1 MDYSDFFK
9 KATELEAPYPYQQR
23 LASQPWPEFLEVPTG
38 LGKTAAV
45 VLAWLYKR
53 FIDQDP
59 DTPRRLV
66 YCLPMRVLAEQT
78 EASIRGWLRRLGG
91 EAAEVPVHLLM
102 GGEEDLQSWTL
113 QPDRNV
119 ILIGTQDMLLSRA
132 LMRGYG
138 MSRYQWPVHFAL
150 LHNDA
155 LWIFDE
161 VQLMGAGLRTSA
173 QLEAFRREFNV
184 HGSTRSLWLS
194 ATLNTDWLK
203 TVDFAPHLDNTAA
216 LRVDEDDQRLAG
228 QRLSASKMLQA
239 GTAVL
244 NAESKKGNGEK
255 YLADLAT
262 QILSVHEP
270 DTNTLVILNRVE
282 RTQDLLRLL
291 KKRKPAADLLLVH
304 ARFRAN
310 ERKALNQAIQQA
322 PPLFGRIIVATQ
334 AIEAGVDISAKN
346 LVTELA
352 SWSSLVQRFGRCNR
366 YGEYAEA
373 NIYWLDIDDEASA
386 PPYDYADMEQA
397 RETLQSL
404 TDARLNTLP
413 KTTGKQPTTDVLR
426 RKDFLDLFNTDAD
439 LTGFDTDISG
449 YIRDS
454 GTPPL
459 FVYWRN
465 FDGMRPEQSQP
476 ERTELCPVS
485 ITQIKSHLK
494 NKDVLAFIWDTVEG
508 SWKRVGPNNVY
519 PGQTLLLR
527 AQDGGYDNQLGF
539 VAGDKQAVEVL
550 AHREAS
556 NQVYQ
561 KDPDSI
567 KAIPILLEDHL
578 CHVAAAVK
586 QLLAILKLP
595 QDIAKA
601 VVTAAFWHDVGKAH
615 AVFQETLK
623 SIWRE
628 DEPERL
634 RLWAKSASTARHK
647 RQYFRHELA
656 SMLAWLV
663 HGEKTPMHDLIA
675 YLIAA
680 HHGKVRMSLRA
691 MPDESETPNDK
702 RYARGIDLV
711 PMDGADRFGQAPI
724 GKRYARGIYEG
735 EVLPPVSIDGKM
747 LPETTL
753 RLDVMEL
760 GIGEMGPSWTHRTQK
775 LLQEHGPFLLA
786 WYETLVRIADWHA
799 SEQEQNKGNEHNGQ

>member
-1 MDYSDFFK
+1 MDYSDFFN
-9 KATELEAPYPYQQR
+9 KATEIGAPYPYQQR
-23 LASQPWPEFLEVPTG
+23 LGTQPWPDFLEIPTG

-53 FIDQDP
+53 IIKHDP

-78 EASIRGWLRRLGG
+78 EANIRHWLRRLGG
-91 EAAEVPVHLLM
+91 DAAAISVHLLM

-113 QPDRNV
+113 QPDRNA

-155 LWIFDE
+155 LWVFDE

-184 HGSTRSLWLS
+184 HGGARSLWLS

-203 TVDFAPHLDNTAA
+203 TVDFASHLDNATV
-216 LRVDEDDQRLAG
+216 LKIDEDDQNLAG
-228 QRLSASKMLQA
+228 QRLSASKTLQT
-239 GTAVL
+239 GSAVL
-244 NAESKKGNGEK
+244 KAESKKGSGEK

-262 QILSVHEP
+262 QILSAHEAA
-270 DTNTLVILNRVE
+270 TNTMVILNRVE
-282 RTQDLLRLL
+282 RSQNLLKLL
-291 KKRKPAADLLLVH
+291 KKRKPDAELLLVH

-310 ERKALNQAIQQA
+310 ERKALNQATQQTA
-322 PPLFGRIIVATQ
+322 PPSGRILVATQ

-346 LVTELA
+346 LFTELA
-352 SWSSLVQRFGRCNR
+352 PWSSLVQRFGRCNR

-373 NIYWLDIDDEASA
+373 NIYWLEIEDEASA
-386 PPYDYADMEQA
+386 LPYDYADMEQA
-397 RETLQSL
+397 RATLQTL
-404 TDARLNTLP
+404 TNAGLSALP

-426 RKDFLDLFNTDAD
+426 RKDFLDLFNTDSD

-454 GTPPL
+454 GPPPL
-459 FVYWRN
+459 FVFWRD
-465 FDGMRPEQSQP
+465 FDGNRPEQAQP
-476 ERTELCPVS
+476 DRAELCPVS
-485 ITQIKSHLK
+485 ISQIKSHLK
-494 NKDVLAFIWDTVEG
+494 NKAISAFVWDSVAG
-508 SWKRVGPNNVY
+508 SWKSVGQNNVY

-527 AQDGGYDNQLGF
+527 AQDGGYDNTLGF
-539 VAGDKQAVEVL
+539 VAAHKQIVEVL

-567 KAIPILLEDHL
+567 KTIPILLEDHL

-586 QLLAILKLP
+586 QLLLVLQLP
-595 QDIAKA
+595 QDKA
-601 VVTAAFWHDVGKAH
+601 EAIVTAAFWHDVGKAH
-615 AVFQETLK
+615 AIFQETLK
-623 SIWRE
+623 SVWSE
-628 DEPERL
+628 DAPQRL
-634 RLWAKSASTARHK
+634 RLWAKSAATARHK
-647 RQYFRHELA
+647 RRYFRHELA
-656 SMLAWLV
+656 SMLAWLA
-663 HGEKTPMHDLIA
+663 HGERSPTHDLIA
-675 YLIAA
+675 YLIVA
-680 HHGKVRMSLRA
+680 HHGKVRMNLRA
-691 MPDESETPNDK
+691 MPDEPE
-702 RYARGIDLV
+702 
-711 PMDGADRFGQAPI
+711 APD
-724 GKRYARGIYEG
+724 GKRYARGIHEG
-735 EVLPPVSIDGKM
+735 DKLPPVNIDGTI

-760 GIGEMGPSWTHRTQK
+760 GVGEMGPSWTHRTQK
-775 LLQEHGPFLLA
+775 LLAEHGPFLLA
-786 WYETLVRIADWHA
+786 WYETLVRIADWCA
-799 SEQEQNKGNEHNGQ
+799 SEQEQKTGNEHNGE

>member
-9 KATELEAPYPYQQR
+9 KATELEAAYPYQRR
-23 LASQPWPEFLEVPTG
+23 LASQTWPEFLEIPTG

-53 FIDQDP
+53 IITHDP
-59 DTPRRLV
+59 ETPRRLV

-78 EASIRGWLRRLGG
+78 EANIHHWLHRLGG
-91 EAAEVPVHLLM
+91 EAAEIPVHLLM

-113 QPDRNV
+113 QPDRNAV
-119 ILIGTQDMLLSRA
+119 LIGTQDMLLSRA

-155 LWIFDE
+155 LWVFDE

-184 HGSTRSLWLS
+184 HGGARSLWLS
-194 ATLNTDWLK
+194 ATLNTDWFK
-203 TVDFAPHLDNTAA
+203 TVDFAPHLENATA
-216 LRVDEDDQRLAG
+216 LRLDEDDLRLAG
-228 QRLSASKMLQA
+228 RRLSASKTLQA
-239 GTAVL
+239 GNALL

-255 YLADLAT
+255 YLSDLAA

-270 DTNTLVILNRVE
+270 GTNTLVILNRVE
-282 RTQDLLRLL
+282 RTQELLRLL
-291 KKRKPAADLLLVH
+291 KKRKPDAELLLVH

-310 ERKALNQAIQQA
+310 ERKALNQAIQHT
-322 PPLFGRIIVATQ
+322 PPPFGRIIVATQ

-346 LVTELA
+346 LFTELA

-373 NIYWLDIDDEASA
+373 NIYWLNIDDEASA
-386 PPYDYADMEQA
+386 PPYDYPDMKAA
-397 RETLQSL
+397 RGTLQNL
-404 TDARLNTLP
+404 TNARLEALP
-413 KTTGKQPTTDVLR
+413 KTTGKQPATDVLR

-459 FVYWRN
+459 FVYWRD

-476 ERTELCPVS
+476 DRAELCPVS
-485 ITQIKSHLK
+485 ISQIKSHLK
-494 NKDVLAFIWDTVEG
+494 NKDIAAFAWDTVEG
-508 SWKRVGPNNVY
+508 SWKRVGPNNVF

-527 AQDGGYDNQLGF
+527 AQDGGYDNELGF
-539 VAGDKQAVEVL
+539 VAAHKPVVEVL
-550 AHREAS
+550 PHREAS

-567 KAIPILLEDHL
+567 KTIPILLEDHL

-586 QLLAILKLP
+586 QLFAVLQLP
-595 QDIAKA
+595 QDKA
-601 VVTAAFWHDVGKAH
+601 EAIVTAAFWHDAGKAH
-615 AVFQETLK
+615 PIFQETLK
-623 SIWRE
+623 SIWNE
-628 DEPERL
+628 DDPQQL
-634 RLWAKSASTARHK
+634 RLWAKSAATARHK
-647 RQYFRHELA
+647 RRYFRHELA
-656 SMLAWLV
+656 SMLAWMV
-663 HGEKTPMHDLIA
+663 HGEKSPMHNLIA

-691 MPDESETPNDK
+691 MPDEPE
-702 RYARGIDLV
+702 
-711 PMDGADRFGQAPI
+711 APS

-735 EVLPPVSIDGKM
+735 DVLPPVRIGGKM
-747 LPETTL
+747 LPQTAL

-799 SEQEQNKGNEHNGQ
+799 SEQEQNGGNEHNGQ

>member
-9 KATELEAPYPYQQR
+9 KATKLEAPYPYQRR

-53 FIDQDP
+53 IIGQDSN
-59 DTPRRLV
+59 TPRRLV

-78 EASIRGWLRRLGG
+78 EANIRQWLHRLGG
-91 EAAEVPVHLLM
+91 EAAEIPVHLLM

-113 QPDRNV
+113 QPDRNI

-155 LWIFDE
+155 LWVFDE

-184 HGSTRSLWLS
+184 HGNTRSLWLS

-203 TVDFAPHLDNTAA
+203 TVDFAQHLDSASA
-216 LRVDEDDQRLAG
+216 LRLDEGDQRLAG
-228 QRLSASKMLQA
+228 QRLSAAKMLQA

-244 NAESKKGNGEK
+244 NAENKKGNGEK
-255 YLADLAT
+255 YLADLAA
-262 QILSVHEP
+262 QILSVHES

-291 KKRKPAADLLLVH
+291 KKRKPAAELLLVH

-310 ERKALNQAIQQA
+310 ERKALNQAIQQT
-322 PPLFGRIIVATQ
+322 PPPFGRIIVATQ

-346 LVTELA
+346 LFTELA

-397 RETLQSL
+397 RAKLQSL

-413 KTTGKQPTTDVLR
+413 RTTGKQPTTDVLR

-459 FVYWRN
+459 FVYWRD
-465 FDGMRPEQSQP
+465 FDCMRPEQSQP
-476 ERTELCPVS
+476 ERAELCPVS

-494 NKDVLAFIWDTVEG
+494 NKDVLAFTWDSVEG

-519 PGQTLLLR
+519 PGQTLLLC
-527 AQDGGYDNQLGF
+527 AQDGGYDSELGF
-539 VAGDKQAVEVL
+539 VASGKQAVEVL
-550 AHREAS
+550 PHREITH
-556 NQVYQ
+556 QIYQ

-595 QDIAKA
+595 QDLAEA

-623 SIWRE
+623 SIWL
-628 DEPERL
+628 DGDPKQL
-634 RLWAKSASTARHK
+634 QLWAKSAATVRHK
-647 RQYFRHELA
+647 RRYFRHELA
-656 SMLAWLV
+656 SMLAWLT

-675 YLIAA
+675 YLIVA

-691 MPDESETPNDK
+691 LPDEPEAPN
-702 RYARGIDLV
+702 
-711 PMDGADRFGQAPI
+711 

-735 EVLPPVSIDGKM
+735 DVLPPVSIDGKM

-760 GIGEMGPSWTHRTQK
+760 GIGEMGPSWTYRTQK

-799 SEQEQNKGNEHNGQ
+799 SEQEQNKGNEHNDQ